1 MYERLA
7 SCVEKYS
14 LDLTGRAFPLRGQS
28 SKTKLL
34 SCQAVEIFPNHV
46 GREDSVDEVIS
57 PDTSVSIFSWQVNTR
72 GQGKPSTYVGVFDFD
87 CWYHAQMPGSLRPEE
102 SLQDCP
108 YFARWS
114 LDTVTSMTSPNHIL
128 DIVVQERSLNWTVPP
143 SYPLP
148 EQCFHPST
156 YKFDGTCLLS
166 SGVVHMTCS
175 GFRKEVSF
183 YSLFIENVKRWTFPK
198 LSLALLS
205 VSETISCSS
214 CPSTRI
220 TAIVPCQL

>member
-1 MYERLA
+1 
-7 SCVEKYS
+7 
-14 LDLTGRAFPLRGQS
+14 
-28 SKTKLL
+28 
-34 SCQAVEIFPNHV
+34 
-46 GREDSVDEVIS
+46 
-57 PDTSVSIFSWQVNTR
+57 
-72 GQGKPSTYVGVFDFD
+72 
-87 CWYHAQMPGSLRPEE
+87 MPGSLRPEE

-175 GFRKEVSF
+175 GFRKEEEQLDAVLSAAAQTG
-183 YSLFIENVKRWTFPK
+183 SVGLLTGCIKLWTSK
-198 LSLALLS
+198 GNTS
-205 VSETISCSS
+205 
-214 CPSTRI
+214 
-220 TAIVPCQL
+220 